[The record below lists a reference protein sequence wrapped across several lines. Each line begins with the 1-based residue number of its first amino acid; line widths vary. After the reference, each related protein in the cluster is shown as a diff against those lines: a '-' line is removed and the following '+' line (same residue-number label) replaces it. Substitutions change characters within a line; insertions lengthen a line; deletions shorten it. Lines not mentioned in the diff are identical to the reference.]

1 MALGGAVTQ
10 ACWRVALG
18 SGAELEQG
26 PKGAAVGA
34 RGPLH
39 PLQCGT
45 GAGWMGALSSQGMK
59 GDLGY
64 VCLSSTRTRTGS
76 SGKGWALISRNPVFC
91 LLFPSPDAGS
101 GGGGRSQ
108 PGSLPTGACSPTG
121 ALRGMQRPHWLTGSQ
136 GSLWPRPCLSGL
148 ADPAEDQRTQKTGA
162 PAGRVRVACKP
173 LLSQKGER
181 TLTPWGMCSGTTS
194 FFLPR
199 T

>member
-1 MALGGAVTQ
+1 MALGEAVTQ

-64 VCLSSTRTRTGS
+64 VRLSSTRTRTGS
-76 SGKGWALISRNPVFC
+76 SGKGWALVSRNPGFC
-91 LLFPSPDAGS
+91 SRQEPARVPPN
-101 GGGGRSQ
+101 GGLQSH
-108 PGSLPTGACSPTG
+108 
-121 ALRGMQRPHWLTGSQ
+121 RGP
-136 GSLWPRPCLSGL
+136 
-148 ADPAEDQRTQKTGA
+148 
-162 PAGRVRVACKP
+162 
-173 LLSQKGER
+173 
-181 TLTPWGMCSGTTS
+181 
-194 FFLPR
+194 
-199 T
+199 